1 MRASRSFPFVSKTL
15 DANFIE
21 LATNIMLNTKYS
33 QIKVNTDNIDHVGIK
48 VPVFSFSRLPNID
61 PILGVEML
69 STGEVASFGY
79 NVKETYIKALMSSG
93 FKLPT
98 KNILVTIGDNQSK
111 YEFMNSLK
119 TLLDLDYTIYTTEG
133 TYLFYKQHNINTIM
147 VNIFDIVKKIENND
161 TECVINIPRNMFHT
175 SKETNGYIIRR
186 KCADFGVSL
195 LTNIKCSRLFVSSLK
210 IYKKKELDCKS
221 WQEYLL

>member
-1 MRASRSFPFVSKTL
+1 METIKQIKKVTKKIVKNLNITGPFNIQFISKENEIKVIECNLRASRIFPFVSKTL

-111 YEFMNSLK
+111 
-119 TLLDLDYTIYTTEG
+119 
-133 TYLFYKQHNINTIM
+133 
-147 VNIFDIVKKIENND
+147 
-161 TECVINIPRNMFHT
+161 
-175 SKETNGYIIRR
+175 
-186 KCADFGVSL
+186 
-195 LTNIKCSRLFVSSLK
+195 
-210 IYKKKELDCKS
+210 
-221 WQEYLL
+221 